1 MPQKIKGYEKKKN
14 HDLLVELIVQGN
26 STIDLNAEQHKAVI
40 ARLDHVNGTLV
51 DHERRLDRLDG
62 RAVPAWMQSKWKVGG
77 LSTALIGLMTVLCRL
92 AEKLMV

>member
-1 MPQKIKGYEKKKN
+1 MPQKIREYERKKN
-14 HDLLVELIVQGN
+14 HDLLVELVIQGN

-40 ARLDHVNGTLV
+40 ARLDHVNGTLGE
-51 DHERRLDRLDG
+51 HEKRLDRLDG

-92 AEKLMV
+92 AERLIL